1 MKKNLLKPALIAVI
15 VCLSASI
22 TFAQDQM
29 FKKDD
34 LDVSVG
40 LGFGSPWISSG
51 YSTILPP
58 SRVSAEYGLRDD
70 WGPGVFGVGG
80 FVGATAYKYRYSM
93 YGYEYGYNYFTVM
106 IAARAAYHYTF
117 VDKLDTYAGSH
128 LGFKIT
134 SSKDKSDN
142 TYYDL
147 SDPEDSFVPVLDF
160 FAGAKYYF
168 SDTFA
173 AYAEVGSGIA
183 YFNMGI
189 SLKFKM

>member
-1 MKKNLLKPALIAVI
+1 MRRNYLKLALLGII
-15 VCLSASI
+15 VCVSASI

-58 SRVSAEYGLRDD
+58 SRVSVEYGLRDD

-80 FVGATAYKYRYSM
+80 FVGATAYKYRYEWA
-93 YGYEYGYNYFTVM
+93 GYEYGYNYFAVM
-106 IAARAAYHYTF
+106 VAARAAYHYTF

-128 LGFKIT
+128 LGFMVTT
-134 SSKDKSDN
+134 SSDVSDN
-142 TYYDL
+142 NYYDVEP
-147 SDPEDSFVPVLDF
+147 DDSFVPVLDF

-168 SDTFA
+168 TNTFA

-183 YFNMGI
+183 YFNMGV
-189 SLKFKM
+189 SFKF